1 MSMINLANKF
11 KNRFEDICHQLL
23 IEGYLTIRTNNSC
36 DNNWDEENISAHFI
50 DNMENNP
57 IAINKKIDIRPEVRV
72 YTDAIINQG
81 VKAKTASRI
90 DIYFV
95 KTNWSIIPK
104 QIQGYAVE
112 AKNISENNWRKNTNK
127 GVNAST
133 QKTEYITKGIGEF
146 LMDNYLQGCMIAYV
160 VQGNIPNI
168 IADINQRIKEYTIY
182 PSQIGELTKT
192 TPILNF
198 TEIYNSKCA
207 TPSNKKGQ
215 LKHFFFDL
223 T

>member
-23 IEGYLTIRTNNSC
+23 IEGYLTIRANRSCSNSW
-36 DNNWDEENISAHFI
+36 NEENISAHFI
-50 DNMENNP
+50 ANMENLP
-57 IAINKKIDIRPEVRV
+57 KAIKHKIDIRREVPV
-72 YTDAIINQG
+72 DTYAIINQG
-81 VKAKTASRI
+81 LNAKTASRI

-95 KTNWSIIPK
+95 KTTWSRPK
-104 QIQGYAVE
+104 QQQGYAVE

-146 LMDNYLQGCMIAYV
+146 LAGNYPQGCMIAYV

-168 IADINQRIKEYTIY
+168 IAGINQRIKKYSNY
-182 PSQIGELTKT
+182 PSQIGQLTKT